1 MGRNSSD
8 VEEDKVL
15 FALNDRGGDVL
26 YFWKLN
32 ILKLILNFV

>member
-26 YFWKLN
+26 YFMET
-32 ILKLILNFV
+32 